1 MRKIIVFIIFAVLIP
16 IISNLFPSV
25 IKPFKKLHH
34 GKWPSTAVVIWTAL
48 SGMTSALAHLF
59 FQEMKHSFR

>member
-1 MRKIIVFIIFAVLIP
+1 MKKIIVFILLSVLIP
-16 IISNLFPSV
+16 IASNLFPTFL
-25 IKPFKKLHH
+25 KPLKKLHH

>member
-1 MRKIIVFIIFAVLIP
+1 MKKIFIFLFFAVLVP
-16 IISNLFPSV
+16 IISNLLPIAF
-25 IKPFKKLHH
+25 KPLKKKVH

-59 FQEMKHSFR
+59 FQEFKHSFR

>member
-1 MRKIIVFIIFAVLIP
+1 MKKILLFLFFAVLVP
-16 IISNLFPSV
+16 IISNLLPVAF
-25 IKPFKKLHH
+25 KPLKKVR

-59 FQEMKHSFR
+59 FQEFKHSYR